1 VILKVGS
8 GIRCNNGQEKV
19 FWGQR
24 RRRGHNFN
32 KFGRSAKGD
41 VVLQSNGVF
50 TCFEPATQIVN
61 PSMLGVTLNIRMVT
75 WKYLNFQIKV
85 RLNSRV
91 FAIEEKIRQH
101 HGGSVHDVFLY
112 NGVVSPE
119 NLLNDPS
126 LTLFEAGFE
135 GDIEGSEP
143 EQDVWCFHP

>member
-1 VILKVGS
+1 
-8 GIRCNNGQEKV
+8 
-19 FWGQR
+19 
-24 RRRGHNFN
+24 
-32 KFGRSAKGD
+32 
-41 VVLQSNGVF
+41 
-50 TCFEPATQIVN
+50 
-61 PSMLGVTLNIRMVT
+61 MLGVTLNIRMVT